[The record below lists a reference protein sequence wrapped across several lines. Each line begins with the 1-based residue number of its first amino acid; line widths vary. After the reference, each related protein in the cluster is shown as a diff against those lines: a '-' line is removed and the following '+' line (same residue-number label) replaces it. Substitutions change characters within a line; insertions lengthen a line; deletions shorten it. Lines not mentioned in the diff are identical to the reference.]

1 LGGDGPALPERA
13 ALARVVGSSAPPALA
28 ESVRMSGVPIEVLQR
43 IPLFADLN
51 ESELERIASVFKERH
66 FSEGETV
73 IQQGSGAAAFFVID
87 SGEATV
93 SVAGHEQRV
102 LKPGDHFGEMA
113 LIDAGTRTAT
123 VVASSPLLCS
133 GVTFWDFRPL
143 VEENGVLGWKL
154 LQSLI
159 AIYRSERAQP
169 AGA

>member
-1 LGGDGPALPERA
+1 
-13 ALARVVGSSAPPALA
+13 
-28 ESVRMSGVPIEVLQR
+28 VLQAAE
-43 IPLFADLN
+43 LDDD
-51 ESELERIASVFKERH
+51 ELERVARLFKERR
-66 FSEGETV
+66 FSEGETI

-93 SVAGHEQRV
+93 LVDGKEQRV

-123 VVASSPLLCS
+123 VLALSDLACS

-143 VEENGVLGWKL
+143 VGENGVVGWKL

-159 AIYRSERAQP
+159 EIYRSEPQQ
-169 AGA
+169 

>member
-1 LGGDGPALPERA
+1 MRRA
-13 ALARVVGSSAPPALA
+13 PLD
-28 ESVRMSGVPIEVLQR
+28 VLRR
-43 IPLFADLN
+43 IALFAELDDD
-51 ESELERIASVFKERH
+51 ELERVARLFKERR
-66 FSEGETV
+66 FSDGETI

-93 SVAGHEQRV
+93 LVDGKQQRV

-123 VVASSPLLCS
+123 VLAASDLACS

-143 VEENGVLGWKL
+143 VEENGVIGWKL

-159 AIYRSERAQP
+159 EIYRSERPQ
-169 AGA
+169 

>member
-1 LGGDGPALPERA
+1 MRRA
-13 ALARVVGSSAPPALA
+13 PLD
-28 ESVRMSGVPIEVLQR
+28 VLRR
-43 IPLFADLN
+43 IALFAELDDD
-51 ESELERIASVFKERH
+51 ELERVARLFKERR
-66 FSEGETV
+66 FSDGETI

-93 SVAGHEQRV
+93 LVDGKQQRV

-123 VVASSPLLCS
+123 VLAASDLACS

-143 VEENGVLGWKL
+143 VEENGVIGWKL

-159 AIYRSERAQP
+159 EIYRSERQQ
-169 AGA
+169 

>member
-1 LGGDGPALPERA
+1 MSAATVA
-13 ALARVVGSSAPPALA
+13 ALGRV
-28 ESVRMSGVPIEVLQR
+28 
-43 IPLFADLN
+43 PLFADLN
-51 ESELERIASVFKERH
+51 EDELERVASVFKERR

-93 SVAGHEQRV
+93 SVDRVEQRV
-102 LKPGDHFGEMA
+102 LQAGDYFGEMA

-123 VVASSPLLCS
+123 VTASTDLVCS

-143 VEENGVLGWKL
+143 VEANGVIGWKL

-159 AIYRSERAQP
+159 QIYRSERAQP
-169 AGA
+169 PASAGGPRP